1 MSWSSVISSPHH
13 PEQVS
18 PFQLHLINERGRI
31 RPQKGDVLPMK
42 EKAGRIMVIVVLT
55 MIALFLLGTCPSNE
69 GPPIDPRV
77 VGQQIKLVNQ
87 SLESLQE
94 EVAAARTPSR
104 WQLVLFMMSIL
115 APLGA
120 GIWLLWRAEQAVIGH
135 DQVTRAMVR
144 VGLKEPVI
152 RAYLSDRGPLLRLPS
167 SESPASPLTPRR
179 WRRGPRRRRRWRG
192 TRNDV

>member
-1 MSWSSVISSPHH
+1 
-13 PEQVS
+13 
-18 PFQLHLINERGRI
+18 
-31 RPQKGDVLPMK
+31 MK
-42 EKAGRIMVIVVLT
+42 EKAGRVVVIVVLM
-55 MIALFLLGTCPSNE
+55 MIAMVLLGTCPSNE
-69 GPPIDPRV
+69 APTVDPRV

-135 DQVTRAMVR
+135 DQVTRTMIR
-144 VGLKEPVI
+144 VGLKEPVV
-152 RAYLSDRGPLLRLPS
+152 RAYLEDPEPVHQLPS
-167 SESPASPLTPRR
+167 ASELGRPYSDDQNQNDRH
-179 WRRGPRRRRRWRG
+179 RRRWRG
-192 TRNDV
+192 TRNVN